1 MPTKSFGVT
10 RPLVATL
17 MRCIKSLRGMTMPS
31 AMRLIVAVVV
41 PTVFAKFPIAVFSA
55 ARKSLSFMISPL
67 TFFVSDSLP
76 QT

>member
-1 MPTKSFGVT
+1 MPTRSLGVT

-17 MRCIKSLRGMTMPS
+17 MRCIRSLRGTTVPS

-41 PTVFAKFPIAVFSA
+41 PTVFAKFPIDVFSEV
-55 ARKSLSFMISPL
+55 RKSLSFMTSIL

-76 QT
+76 RT